1 MRDKKQELTTELY
14 PQNLSHSGQMT
25 KLLVELSF
33 VPQISILK
41 RQGKI
46 LSRKKIQKNQK
57 RKKILGKNSK
67 FEKNSV
73 KIFKFLKKNPEKNL
87 EFQILKKKIRKILN
101 SEKKSGKNSTSKK
114 NLGKYLGN
122 NREFEKNSVINP
134 SCNVCNGYLA

>member
-46 LSRKKIQKNQK
+46 LSRKKNLEKSKKKKKKYSGKIQ
-57 RKKILGKNSK
+57 NSK
-67 FEKNSV
+67 R
-73 KIFKFLKKNPEKNL
+73 
-87 EFQILKKKIRKILN
+87 IL
-101 SEKKSGKNSTSKK
+101 
-114 NLGKYLGN
+114 
-122 NREFEKNSVINP
+122 
-134 SCNVCNGYLA
+134 

>member
-46 LSRKKIQKNQK
+46 LSRKKSKKEKNKK
-57 RKKILGKNSK
+57 RKKIKKGKK
-67 FEKNSV
+67 
-73 KIFKFLKKNPEKNL
+73 
-87 EFQILKKKIRKILN
+87 
-101 SEKKSGKNSTSKK
+101 
-114 NLGKYLGN
+114 
-122 NREFEKNSVINP
+122 
-134 SCNVCNGYLA
+134 

>member
-46 LSRKKIQKNQK
+46 LSRKKKS
-57 RKKILGKNSK
+57 RKG
-67 FEKNSV
+67 
-73 KIFKFLKKNPEKNL
+73 KKNYSG
-87 EFQILKKKIRKILN
+87 KIRIKIA
-101 SEKKSGKNSTSKK
+101 KK
-114 NLGKYLGN
+114 NNENY
-122 NREFEKNSVINP
+122 EFENH
-134 SCNVCNGYLA
+134 LR

>member
-46 LSRKKIQKNQK
+46 LSRKKS
-57 RKKILGKNSK
+57 RKIRKETKLFGKNSK

-73 KIFKFLKKNPEKNL
+73 KMFKFLKKNPEKNL
-87 EFQILKKKIRKILN
+87 EFQIRK
-101 SEKKSGKNSTSKK
+101 KKSGK
-114 NLGKYLGN
+114 
-122 NREFEKNSVINP
+122 F
-134 SCNVCNGYLA
+134 

>member
-41 RQGKI
+41 RQGKKI
-46 LSRKKIQKNQK
+46 RKENKNK
-57 RKKILGKNSK
+57 LFGKNSK

-73 KIFKFLKKNPEKNL
+73 KIFKFLKK
-87 EFQILKKKIRKILN
+87 KIRRKISNLK
-101 SEKKSGKNSTSKK
+101 KKSGKFQSRK
-114 NLGKYLGN
+114 
-122 NREFEKNSVINP
+122 IQM
-134 SCNVCNGYLA
+134 